1 MIKNHDI
8 IIENMK
14 KKVKASQKLLQTYRN
29 YGQTVIALKYIIA
42 YNSYKS
48 DKDLL
53 NLIKSRLLKGN

>member
-1 MIKNHDI
+1 MIKNRDI
-8 IIENMK
+8 ILENMK

-29 YGQTVIALKYIIA
+29 YGHTVNALKYIIA

-53 NLIKSRLLKGN
+53 EMIKTRLLKGN